1 MAVLADGAA
10 LLQAAEEEDNM
21 KASIGIKA
29 IIPLIILTLYGGG
42 MILYA
47 QNTLKVI
54 VLDSATKAPVEAA
67 LFSVKYIGE
76 QNPKHHSMTD
86 SAGTAIIKKVPV
98 GRAEA
103 RVDYVG
109 YRTFTA
115 TFDVKRGSNDMGTVL
130 LSSANQLSSITV
142 SATGNQMLVK
152 QDTIEFNAS
161 SFKVEEADML
171 EELIKKLPG
180 VEIEDG
186 KIYADGKEVKK
197 IMIDGKTFFM
207 DDPALASKNI
217 PAKIVEKIRLLDRQS
232 DEARFTGID
241 DGEEETVLDLSLKN
255 GIFDNWFGNLG
266 GGYGSNK
273 RYEGALL
280 AGRFTNTSQFSL
292 IGNANNTNN
301 AGFRDMAMDML
312 TSLVGN
318 TATGNGVTASRMAGT
333 NYNYESKDKKIKT
346 QNSYL
351 YSTSDQVIEQ
361 TVDRVSSLSDDVT
374 QYSHSLNSSRNKT
387 RGHRFNSETVYSP
400 SENTSFTLRPSL
412 QIGSGDF
419 SRGRVFSTLRNSDS
433 TNRGTSS
440 SIGDNNSSKGAV
452 TFVWRQRLGK
462 PGRTMALVLN
472 YNFSRNTADGTNQS
486 LTSYFNNGEIN
497 RTKEVDQLY
506 NRKNTS
512 DGYAVYITYTEPLG
526 KNYFFQLAHRSAKSH
541 STTLR
546 NTFDYDPS
554 TGKYD
559 IPDEDQTRD
568 YKGDFTTRRYEI
580 SFRKQ
585 EKHYNFMLGASLQ
598 PSKTTSTGRGK
609 DTSYTVCNF
618 APTARFIHRFD
629 GSRYLRVTYRGT
641 TSQPSLNQL
650 LPIRDNSNPLV
661 VQEGNDKLNPSFTH
675 NLDTEYRTGK
685 RNRYRWFSVTFRGKY
700 TTNSIINKKTYT
712 PDGVQVR
719 QYINSDKGIYSL
731 DLRLMYNYRIPET
744 DLYWNLWSRSALSNG
759 ISFLKNGDQF
769 EENQTTNMNLGLSNR
784 LSYRLDDFEATAS
797 LALSYRRTWYS
808 SKALENL
815 SLWTNRASASVNWT
829 IDKTWNISSDLN
841 YRFFI
846 GYSEGYGKS
855 QTIWNASVSKTFFRK
870 KMTARVKVYDI
881 LKSNK
886 AISRTNAE
894 NYYQDTRNN
903 TLGRYLMF
911 TLLYRFGI

>member
-1 MAVLADGAA
+1 M
-10 LLQAAEEEDNM
+10 
-21 KASIGIKA
+21 
-29 IIPLIILTLYGGG
+29 LYGGG
-42 MILYA
+42 NFLFA
-47 QNTLKVI
+47 QNTLKAI
-54 VLDSATKAPVEAA
+54 VLDSVTRAPIEAA
-67 LFSVKYIGE
+67 SLSIKYIGE
-76 QNPKHHSMTD
+76 RNPRHYALTD
-86 SAGTAIIKKVPV
+86 SAGRAVVTKLPT
-98 GRAEA
+98 GRGEV

-109 YRTFTA
+109 YNPVVR
-115 TFDVKRGSNDMGTVL
+115 TFDVKRGENDLGTVY
-130 LSSANQLSSITV
+130 LSTSNTLSSITV

-186 KIYADGKEVKK
+186 KIIADGKEVKK

-266 GGYGSNK
+266 GGYGSGR

-280 AGRFTNTSQFSL
+280 AGRFTNTAQLSIL
-292 IGNANNTNN
+292 GNANNTNN

-318 TATGNGVTASRMAGT
+318 TATGNGVTTSKMGGA
-333 NYNYESKDKKIKT
+333 NYNYESKNKKLKT

-351 YSTSDQVIEQ
+351 YSSSDQVIEQ
-361 TVDRVSSLSDDVT
+361 TVDRVSSLSDEVT
-374 QYSHSLNSSRNKT
+374 QYSHSQNSSRNKT

-400 SENTSFTLRPSL
+400 SENTSFTLKPNI

-419 SRGRVFSTLRNSDS
+419 SRGRNFSTLRNADS

-440 SIGDNNSSKGAV
+440 SFGDNNSSKGGV

-472 YNFSRNTADGTNQS
+472 YNFSRNTADGNNLSSTY
-486 LTSYFNNGEIN
+486 YFRNGDIS
-497 RTKEVDQLY
+497 RTKDIDQSY
-506 NRKNTS
+506 HRRNTS
-512 DGYAVYITYTEPLG
+512 NGYAVYLTYTEPLG
-526 KNYFFQLAHRSAKSH
+526 RNYFLQFAHRSAKSR

-546 NTFDYDPS
+546 NTFDYNPE
-554 TGKYD
+554 TGAYD

-568 YKGDFTTRRYEI
+568 YKGDFTTRRYEV

-585 EKHYNFMLGASLQ
+585 EKRYNFMLGASLQ
-598 PSKTTSTGRGK
+598 PSRTKSTGRGK

-618 APTARFIHRFD
+618 APTARFVHRFD
-629 GSRYLRVTYRGT
+629 GSKYLRVTYRGT

-650 LPIRDNSNPLV
+650 LPIKDNSNPLV
-661 VQEGNDKLNPSFTH
+661 VQEGNDHLNPSFTH
-675 NLDTEYRTGK
+675 SLDTEYRTGK
-685 RNRYRWFSVTFRGKY
+685 RNRYRWFSVTFRGRY

-712 PDGVQVR
+712 PDGVQMR
-719 QYINSDKGIYSL
+719 QYVNSDKGIYSL
-731 DLRLMYNYRIPET
+731 DLRLMYNYRIPDT
-744 DLYWNLWSRSALSNG
+744 DLYWNLWTRSALNNG
-759 ISFLKNGDQF
+759 ISYLNVNSQF
-769 EENQTTNMNLGLSNR
+769 EENVTTSLNLGLNNR
-784 LSYRLDDFEATAS
+784 LSYRLDDFEATAQ

-808 SKALENL
+808 SNSLDNL
-815 SLWTNRASASVNWT
+815 SVWTNRLSASVNWT
-829 IDKTWNISSDLN
+829 INKTWNISSDLN
-841 YRFFI
+841 YRFFA

-870 KMTARVKVYDI
+870 RMTAKVKVYDI

-894 NYYQDTRNN
+894 NYWQDTRNN

>member
-1 MAVLADGAA
+1 M
-10 LLQAAEEEDNM
+10 
-21 KASIGIKA
+21 
-29 IIPLIILTLYGGG
+29 LYGGG
-42 MILYA
+42 NFLFA
-47 QNTLKVI
+47 QNTLKAI
-54 VLDSATKAPVEAA
+54 VLDSVTRAPIEAA
-67 LFSVKYIGE
+67 SLSIKYIGE
-76 QNPKHHSMTD
+76 RNPRHYALTD
-86 SAGTAIIKKVPV
+86 SAGRAVVTKLPT
-98 GRAEA
+98 GRGEV

-109 YRTFTA
+109 YNPVVR
-115 TFDVKRGSNDMGTVL
+115 TFDVKRGENDMGTVY
-130 LSSANQLSSITV
+130 LSTSNTLSSITV

-171 EELIKKLPG
+171 EEVIKKLPG

-186 KIYADGKEVKK
+186 KIIADGKEVKK

-266 GGYGSNK
+266 GGYGSDR

-280 AGRFTNTSQFSL
+280 AGRFTNTAQLSIL
-292 IGNANNTNN
+292 GNANNTNN

-318 TATGNGVTASRMAGT
+318 TATGNGVTTSKMGGT
-333 NYNYESKDKKIKT
+333 NYNYESKNKKLKT

-351 YSTSDQVIEQ
+351 YSSSDQVIEQ
-361 TVDRVSSLSDDVT
+361 TVDRVSSLSDEVT
-374 QYSHSLNSSRNKT
+374 QYSHSQNSSRNKT

-400 SENTSFTLRPSL
+400 SENTSFTLKPNI

-419 SRGRVFSTLRNSDS
+419 SRGRNFSTLRNTDS

-440 SIGDNNSSKGAV
+440 SFGDNNSSKGGV

-472 YNFSRNTADGTNQS
+472 YNFSRNTADGNNLSSTY
-486 LTSYFNNGEIN
+486 YFRNGDIS
-497 RTKEVDQLY
+497 RTKDIDQSY
-506 NRKNTS
+506 HRRNTS
-512 DGYAVYITYTEPLG
+512 NGYAVYLTYTEPLG
-526 KNYFFQLAHRSAKSH
+526 RNYFLQFAHRSAKSR

-546 NTFDYDPS
+546 NTFDYNPE
-554 TGKYD
+554 TGAYD

-568 YKGDFTTRRYEI
+568 YKGDFTTRRYEV

-585 EKHYNFMLGASLQ
+585 EKRYNFMLGASLQ
-598 PSKTTSTGRGK
+598 PSRTKSTGRGK

-618 APTARFIHRFD
+618 APTARFVHRFD
-629 GSRYLRVTYRGT
+629 GSKYLRVTYRGT

-650 LPIRDNSNPLV
+650 LPIKDNSNPLV
-661 VQEGNDKLNPSFTH
+661 VQEGNDHLNPSFTH

-685 RNRYRWFSVTFRGKY
+685 RNRYRWFSVTFRGRY
-700 TTNSIINKKTYT
+700 TINSIINKKTYT
-712 PDGVQVR
+712 PDGVQMR
-719 QYINSDKGIYSL
+719 QYVNSDKGIYSL
-731 DLRLMYNYRIPET
+731 DLRLMYNYRIPDT
-744 DLYWNLWSRSALSNG
+744 DLYWNLWTRSALNNG
-759 ISFLKNGDQF
+759 ISYLNVNSQF
-769 EENQTTNMNLGLSNR
+769 EENVTTSLNLGLNNR
-784 LSYRLDDFEATAS
+784 LSYRLDDFEATAQ

-808 SKALENL
+808 SNSLDNL
-815 SLWTNRASASVNWT
+815 SVWTNRFSASVNWT
-829 IDKTWNISSDLN
+829 INKTWNLSSDLN
-841 YRFFI
+841 YRFFA

-870 KMTARVKVYDI
+870 RMTAKVKVYDI

-894 NYYQDTRNN
+894 NYWQDTRNN

>member
-1 MAVLADGAA
+1 M
-10 LLQAAEEEDNM
+10 
-21 KASIGIKA
+21 
-29 IIPLIILTLYGGG
+29 LYGGG
-42 MILYA
+42 NFLFA
-47 QNTLKVI
+47 QNTLKAI
-54 VLDSATKAPVEAA
+54 VLDSVTRAPIEAA
-67 LFSVKYIGE
+67 SLSIKYIGE
-76 QNPKHHSMTD
+76 RNPRHYALTD
-86 SAGTAIIKKVPV
+86 SAGRAVVTKLPT
-98 GRAEA
+98 GRGEV

-109 YRTFTA
+109 YNPVVR
-115 TFDVKRGSNDMGTVL
+115 TFDVKRGENDMGTVY
-130 LSSANQLSSITV
+130 LSTSNTLSSITV

-171 EELIKKLPG
+171 EEVIKKLPG

-186 KIYADGKEVKK
+186 KIIADGKEVKK

-266 GGYGSNK
+266 GGYGSDR

-280 AGRFTNTSQFSL
+280 AGRFTNTAQLSIL
-292 IGNANNTNN
+292 GNANNTNN

-318 TATGNGVTASRMAGT
+318 TATGNGVTTSKMGGT
-333 NYNYESKDKKIKT
+333 NYNYESKNKKLKT

-351 YSTSDQVIEQ
+351 YSSSDQVIEQ
-361 TVDRVSSLSDDVT
+361 TVDRVSSLSDEVT
-374 QYSHSLNSSRNKT
+374 QYSHSQNSSRNKT

-400 SENTSFTLRPSL
+400 SENTSFTLKPNI

-419 SRGRVFSTLRNSDS
+419 SRGRNFSTLRNTDS

-440 SIGDNNSSKGAV
+440 SFGDNNSSKGGV

-472 YNFSRNTADGTNQS
+472 YNFSRNTADGNNLSSTY
-486 LTSYFNNGEIN
+486 YFRNGDIS
-497 RTKEVDQLY
+497 RTKDIDQSY
-506 NRKNTS
+506 HRRNTS
-512 DGYAVYITYTEPLG
+512 NGYAVYLTYTAPLG
-526 KNYFFQLAHRSAKSH
+526 RNYFLQFAHRSAKSR

-546 NTFDYDPS
+546 NTFDYNPE
-554 TGKYD
+554 TGAYD

-568 YKGDFTTRRYEI
+568 YKGDFTTRRYEV

-585 EKHYNFMLGASLQ
+585 EKRYNFMLGASLQ
-598 PSKTTSTGRGK
+598 PSRTKSTGRGK

-618 APTARFIHRFD
+618 APTARFVHRFD
-629 GSRYLRVTYRGT
+629 GSKYLRVTYRGT

-650 LPIRDNSNPLV
+650 LPIKDNSNPLV
-661 VQEGNDKLNPSFTH
+661 VQEGNDHLNPSFTH

-685 RNRYRWFSVTFRGKY
+685 RNRYRWFSVTFRGRY
-700 TTNSIINKKTYT
+700 TINSIINKKTYT
-712 PDGVQVR
+712 PDGVQMR
-719 QYINSDKGIYSL
+719 QYVNSDKGIYSL
-731 DLRLMYNYRIPET
+731 DLRLMYNYRIPDT
-744 DLYWNLWSRSALSNG
+744 DLYWNLWTRSALNNG
-759 ISFLKNGDQF
+759 ISYLNVNSQF
-769 EENQTTNMNLGLSNR
+769 EENVTTSLNLGLNNR
-784 LSYRLDDFEATAS
+784 LSYRLDDFEATAQ

-808 SKALENL
+808 SNSLDNL
-815 SLWTNRASASVNWT
+815 SVWTNRFSASVNWT
-829 IDKTWNISSDLN
+829 INKTWNLSSDLN
-841 YRFFI
+841 YRFFA

-870 KMTARVKVYDI
+870 RMTAKVKVYDI

-894 NYYQDTRNN
+894 NYWQDTRNN

>member
-1 MAVLADGAA
+1 MCTFRFSDY
-10 LLQAAEEEDNM
+10 
-21 KASIGIKA
+21 IF
-29 IIPLIILTLYGGG
+29 
-42 MILYA
+42 A
-47 QNTLKVI
+47 QNTLRAI
-54 VLDSATKAPVEAA
+54 VLDSATRAPIEAA
-67 LFSVKYIGE
+67 SLSIKYIGE
-76 QNPKHHSMTD
+76 RNPRHYALTD
-86 SAGTAIIKKVPV
+86 SAGRAVVTKLPT
-98 GRAEA
+98 GRGEV

-109 YRTFTA
+109 YNPVVR
-115 TFDVKRGSNDMGTVL
+115 TFDVKRGENDMGTVY
-130 LSSANQLSSITV
+130 LSTSNTLSSITV

-186 KIYADGKEVKK
+186 KIIADGKEVKK

-241 DGEEETVLDLSLKN
+241 DGEEETVLDLSFKN

-266 GGYGSNK
+266 GGYGSDR

-280 AGRFTNTSQFSL
+280 AGRFTNTAQLSIL
-292 IGNANNTNN
+292 GNANNTNN

-318 TATGNGVTASRMAGT
+318 TATGNGVTTSKMGGA
-333 NYNYESKDKKIKT
+333 NYNYESKNKKLKT

-351 YSTSDQVIEQ
+351 YSSSDQVIEQ
-361 TVDRVSSLSDDVT
+361 TVDRVSSLSDEVT
-374 QYSHSLNSSRNKT
+374 QYSHSQNSSRNKT
-387 RGHRFNSETVYSP
+387 QGHRFNSETVYSP
-400 SENTSFTLRPSL
+400 SENTSFTLKPNI

-419 SRGRVFSTLRNSDS
+419 FRGRNFSTLRNADS

-440 SIGDNNSSKGAV
+440 SFGDNNSSKGGVA
-452 TFVWRQRLGK
+452 FVWRQRLGK

-472 YNFSRNTADGTNQS
+472 YNFSRNTADGNNLSSTY
-486 LTSYFNNGEIN
+486 YFKNGDIS
-497 RTKEVDQLY
+497 RTKDIDQSY
-506 NRKNTS
+506 HRRNTS
-512 DGYAVYITYTEPLG
+512 NGYAVYLTYTEPLG
-526 KNYFFQLAHRSAKSH
+526 RNYFLQFAHRSAKSR

-546 NTFDYDPS
+546 NTFDYNPE
-554 TGKYD
+554 TGAYD

-568 YKGDFTTRRYEI
+568 YKGDFTTRRYEV

-585 EKHYNFMLGASLQ
+585 EKRYNFMLGASLQ
-598 PSKTTSTGRGK
+598 PSRTKSTGRGK

-618 APTARFIHRFD
+618 APTARFVHRFD
-629 GSRYLRVTYRGT
+629 GSKYLRVTYRGT

-650 LPIRDNSNPLV
+650 LPIKDNSNPLV
-661 VQEGNDKLNPSFTH
+661 VQEGNDHLNPSFTH

-685 RNRYRWFSVTFRGKY
+685 RNRYRWFSVTFRGRY

-712 PDGVQVR
+712 PDGVQMR
-719 QYINSDKGIYSL
+719 QYVNSDKGIYSL
-731 DLRLMYNYRIPET
+731 DLRLMYNYRIPDT
-744 DLYWNLWSRSALSNG
+744 DLYWNLWTRSALNNG
-759 ISFLKNGDQF
+759 ISYLNVNSQF
-769 EENQTTNMNLGLSNR
+769 EENITTSLNLGLNNR
-784 LSYRLDDFEATAS
+784 LSYRLDDFEATAQ

-808 SKALENL
+808 SNSLDNL
-815 SLWTNRASASVNWT
+815 SVWTNRLSASVNWT
-829 IDKTWNISSDLN
+829 INRTWNISSDLN
-841 YRFFI
+841 YRFFA

-855 QTIWNASVSKTFFRK
+855 QTIWNTSVSKTFFRK
-870 KMTARVKVYDI
+870 RMTAKVKVYDI

-894 NYYQDTRNN
+894 NYWQDTRNN

>member
-1 MAVLADGAA
+1 M
-10 LLQAAEEEDNM
+10 
-21 KASIGIKA
+21 
-29 IIPLIILTLYGGG
+29 LYGGG
-42 MILYA
+42 NFLFA
-47 QNTLKVI
+47 QNTLKAI
-54 VLDSATKAPVEAA
+54 VLDSLTRAPIEAA
-67 LFSVKYIGE
+67 SLSIKYIGE
-76 QNPKHHSMTD
+76 RNPRHYALTD
-86 SAGTAIIKKVPV
+86 SAGRAVITKLPT
-98 GRAEA
+98 GRGEV

-109 YRTFTA
+109 YNPVVR
-115 TFDVKRGSNDMGTVL
+115 TFDVKRGENDMGTVY
-130 LSSANQLSSITV
+130 LSTSNTLSSITV

-186 KIYADGKEVKK
+186 KIIADGKEVKK

-266 GGYGSNK
+266 GGYGSDR

-280 AGRFTNTSQFSL
+280 AGRFTNTAQLSIL
-292 IGNANNTNN
+292 GNTNNTNN

-318 TATGNGVTASRMAGT
+318 AATGNGVTTSKMGGA
-333 NYNYESKDKKIKT
+333 NYNYESKNKKLKT

-351 YSTSDQVIEQ
+351 YSSSDQVIEQ
-361 TVDRVSSLSDDVT
+361 TVDRVSSLSDEVT
-374 QYSHSLNSSRNKT
+374 QYSHSQNSSRNKT

-400 SENTSFTLRPSL
+400 SENTSFTLKPNI

-419 SRGRVFSTLRNSDS
+419 SRGRNFSTLRNADS

-440 SIGDNNSSKGAV
+440 SFGDNNSSKGGV

-472 YNFSRNTADGTNQS
+472 YNFSRNTADGNNLSSTY
-486 LTSYFNNGEIN
+486 YFKNGDIS
-497 RTKEVDQLY
+497 RTKDIDQSY
-506 NRKNTS
+506 HRRNTS
-512 DGYAVYITYTEPLG
+512 NGYAVYLTYTEPLG
-526 KNYFFQLAHRSAKSH
+526 RNYFLQFAHRSAKSR

-546 NTFDYDPS
+546 NTFDYNPE
-554 TGKYD
+554 TGAYD

-568 YKGDFTTRRYEI
+568 YKGDFTTRRYEV

-585 EKHYNFMLGASLQ
+585 EKRYNFMLGASLQ
-598 PSKTTSTGRGK
+598 PSRTKSTGRGK

-618 APTARFIHRFD
+618 APTARFVHRFD
-629 GSRYLRVTYRGT
+629 GSKYLRVTYRGT

-650 LPIRDNSNPLV
+650 LPIKDNSNPLV
-661 VQEGNDKLNPSFTH
+661 VQEGNDHLNPSFTH

-685 RNRYRWFSVTFRGKY
+685 RNRYRWFSVTFRGRY

-712 PDGVQVR
+712 PDGVQMR
-719 QYINSDKGIYSL
+719 QYVNSDKGIYSL
-731 DLRLMYNYRIPET
+731 DLRLMYNYRIPDT
-744 DLYWNLWSRSALSNG
+744 DLYWNLWTRSALNNG
-759 ISFLKNGDQF
+759 ISYLNVNSQF
-769 EENQTTNMNLGLSNR
+769 EENVTTSLNLGLNNR
-784 LSYRLDDFEATAS
+784 LSYRLDDFEATAQ

-808 SKALENL
+808 SNSLDNL
-815 SLWTNRASASVNWT
+815 SVWTNRLSASVNWT
-829 IDKTWNISSDLN
+829 IDKTWNLSSDLN
-841 YRFFI
+841 YRFFA

-870 KMTARVKVYDI
+870 RMTAKVKVYDI

-894 NYYQDTRNN
+894 NYWQDTRNN

>member
-1 MAVLADGAA
+1 
-10 LLQAAEEEDNM
+10 M
-21 KASIGIKA
+21 KASIGILR
-29 IIPLIILTLYGGG
+29 IIPLIVLMLYGGG
-42 MILYA
+42 NFLFA
-47 QNTLKVI
+47 QNTLKAI
-54 VLDSATKAPVEAA
+54 VLDSVTRAPIEAA
-67 LFSVKYIGE
+67 SLSIKYIGE
-76 QNPKHHSMTD
+76 RNPRHYALTD
-86 SAGTAIIKKVPV
+86 SAGRAVVTKLPT
-98 GRAEA
+98 GRGEV

-109 YRTFTA
+109 YNPVVR
-115 TFDVKRGSNDMGTVL
+115 TFDVKRGENDMGTVY
-130 LSSANQLSSITV
+130 LSTSNTLSSITV

-171 EELIKKLPG
+171 EEVIKKLPG

-186 KIYADGKEVKK
+186 KIIADGKEVKK

-266 GGYGSNK
+266 GGYGSDR

-280 AGRFTNTSQFSL
+280 AGRFTNTAQLSIL
-292 IGNANNTNN
+292 GNANNTNN

-318 TATGNGVTASRMAGT
+318 TATGNGVTTSKMGGT
-333 NYNYESKDKKIKT
+333 NYNYESKNKKLKT

-351 YSTSDQVIEQ
+351 YSSSDQVIEQ
-361 TVDRVSSLSDDVT
+361 TVDRVSSLSDEVT
-374 QYSHSLNSSRNKT
+374 QYSHSQNSSRNKT

-400 SENTSFTLRPSL
+400 SENTSFTLKPNI

-419 SRGRVFSTLRNSDS
+419 SRGRNFSTLRNTDS

-440 SIGDNNSSKGAV
+440 SFGDNNSSKGGV

-472 YNFSRNTADGTNQS
+472 YNFSRNTADGNNLSSTY
-486 LTSYFNNGEIN
+486 YFRNGDIS
-497 RTKEVDQLY
+497 RTKDIDQSY
-506 NRKNTS
+506 HRRNTS
-512 DGYAVYITYTEPLG
+512 NGYAVYLTYTEPLG
-526 KNYFFQLAHRSAKSH
+526 RNYFLQFAHRSAKSR

-546 NTFDYDPS
+546 NTFDYNPE
-554 TGKYD
+554 TGAYD

-568 YKGDFTTRRYEI
+568 YKGDFTTRRYEV

-585 EKHYNFMLGASLQ
+585 EKRYNFMLGASLQ
-598 PSKTTSTGRGK
+598 PSRTKSTGRGK

-618 APTARFIHRFD
+618 APTARFVHRFD
-629 GSRYLRVTYRGT
+629 GSKYLRVTYRGT

-650 LPIRDNSNPLV
+650 LPIKDNSNPLV
-661 VQEGNDKLNPSFTH
+661 VQEGNDHLNPSFTH

-685 RNRYRWFSVTFRGKY
+685 RNRYRWFSVTFRGRY
-700 TTNSIINKKTYT
+700 TINSIINKKTYT
-712 PDGVQVR
+712 PDGVQMR
-719 QYINSDKGIYSL
+719 QYVNSDKGIYSL
-731 DLRLMYNYRIPET
+731 DLRLMYNYRIPDT
-744 DLYWNLWSRSALSNG
+744 DLYWNLWTRSALNNG
-759 ISFLKNGDQF
+759 ISYLNVNSQF
-769 EENQTTNMNLGLSNR
+769 EENVTTSLNLGLNNR
-784 LSYRLDDFEATAS
+784 LSYRLDDFEATAQ

-808 SKALENL
+808 SNSLDNL
-815 SLWTNRASASVNWT
+815 SVWTNRFSASVNWT
-829 IDKTWNISSDLN
+829 INKTWNLSSDLN
-841 YRFFI
+841 YRFFA

-870 KMTARVKVYDI
+870 RMTAKVKVYDI

-894 NYYQDTRNN
+894 NYWQDTRNN

>member
-1 MAVLADGAA
+1 M
-10 LLQAAEEEDNM
+10 
-21 KASIGIKA
+21 
-29 IIPLIILTLYGGG
+29 LYGGG
-42 MILYA
+42 NFLFA
-47 QNTLKVI
+47 QNTLKAI
-54 VLDSATKAPVEAA
+54 VLDSLTRAPIEAA
-67 LFSVKYIGE
+67 SLSIKYIGE
-76 QNPKHHSMTD
+76 RNPRHYALTD
-86 SAGTAIIKKVPV
+86 SAGRAVITKLPT
-98 GRAEA
+98 GRGEV

-109 YRTFTA
+109 YNPVVR
-115 TFDVKRGSNDMGTVL
+115 TFDVKRGENDMGTVY
-130 LSSANQLSSITV
+130 LSTSNTLSSITV

-186 KIYADGKEVKK
+186 KIIADGKEVKK

-266 GGYGSNK
+266 GGYGSDR

-280 AGRFTNTSQFSL
+280 AGRFTNTAQLSIL
-292 IGNANNTNN
+292 GNTNNTNN

-318 TATGNGVTASRMAGT
+318 AATGNGVTTSKMGGA
-333 NYNYESKDKKIKT
+333 NYNYESKNKKLKT

-351 YSTSDQVIEQ
+351 YSSSDQVIEQ
-361 TVDRVSSLSDDVT
+361 TVDRVSSLSDEVT
-374 QYSHSLNSSRNKT
+374 QYSHSQNSSRNKT

-400 SENTSFTLRPSL
+400 SENTSFTLKPNI

-419 SRGRVFSTLRNSDS
+419 SRGRNFSTLRNADS

-440 SIGDNNSSKGAV
+440 SFGDNNSSKGGV

-462 PGRTMALVLN
+462 PGRKMALVLN
-472 YNFSRNTADGTNQS
+472 YNFSRNTADGNNLSSTY
-486 LTSYFNNGEIN
+486 YFKNGDIS
-497 RTKEVDQLY
+497 RTKDIDQSY
-506 NRKNTS
+506 HRRNTS
-512 DGYAVYITYTEPLG
+512 NGYAVYLTYTEPLG
-526 KNYFFQLAHRSAKSH
+526 RNYFLQFAHRSAKSR

-546 NTFDYDPS
+546 NTFDYNPE
-554 TGKYD
+554 TGAYD

-568 YKGDFTTRRYEI
+568 YKGDFTTRRYEV

-585 EKHYNFMLGASLQ
+585 EKRYNFMLGASLQ
-598 PSKTTSTGRGK
+598 PSRTKSTGRGK

-618 APTARFIHRFD
+618 APTARFVHRFD
-629 GSRYLRVTYRGT
+629 GSKYLRVTYRGT

-650 LPIRDNSNPLV
+650 LPIKDNSNPLV
-661 VQEGNDKLNPSFTH
+661 VQEGNDHLNPSFTH

-685 RNRYRWFSVTFRGKY
+685 RNRYRWFSVTFRGRY

-712 PDGVQVR
+712 PDGVQMR
-719 QYINSDKGIYSL
+719 QYVNSDKGIYSL
-731 DLRLMYNYRIPET
+731 DLRLMYNYRIPDT
-744 DLYWNLWSRSALSNG
+744 DLYWNLWTRSALNNG
-759 ISFLKNGDQF
+759 ISYLNVNSQF
-769 EENQTTNMNLGLSNR
+769 EENVTTSLNLGLNNR
-784 LSYRLDDFEATAS
+784 LSYRLDDFEATAQ

-808 SKALENL
+808 SNSLDNL
-815 SLWTNRASASVNWT
+815 SVWTNRLSASVNWT
-829 IDKTWNISSDLN
+829 IDKTWNLSSDLN
-841 YRFFI
+841 YRFFA

-870 KMTARVKVYDI
+870 RMTAKVKVYDI

-894 NYYQDTRNN
+894 NYWQDTRNN

>member
-1 MAVLADGAA
+1 MVVLADGA
-10 LLQAAEEEDNM
+10 LQAAEEEDRM
-21 KASIGIKA
+21 KASIGILR
-29 IIPLIILTLYGGG
+29 IIPLIVLMLYGGG
-42 MILYA
+42 NFLFA
-47 QNTLKVI
+47 QNTLKAI
-54 VLDSATKAPVEAA
+54 VLDSLTRAPIEAA
-67 LFSVKYIGE
+67 SLSIKYIGE
-76 QNPKHHSMTD
+76 RNPRHYALTD
-86 SAGTAIIKKVPV
+86 SAGRAVITKLPT
-98 GRAEA
+98 GRGEV

-109 YRTFTA
+109 YNPVVR
-115 TFDVKRGSNDMGTVL
+115 TFDVKRGENDMGTVY
-130 LSSANQLSSITV
+130 LSTSNTLSSITV

-186 KIYADGKEVKK
+186 KIIADGKEVKK

-266 GGYGSNK
+266 GGYGSDR

-280 AGRFTNTSQFSL
+280 AGRFTNTAQLSIL
-292 IGNANNTNN
+292 GNTNNTNN

-318 TATGNGVTASRMAGT
+318 AATGNGVTTSKMGGA
-333 NYNYESKDKKIKT
+333 NYNYESKNKKLKT

-351 YSTSDQVIEQ
+351 YSSSDQVIEQ
-361 TVDRVSSLSDDVT
+361 TVDRVSSLSDEVT
-374 QYSHSLNSSRNKT
+374 QYSHSQNSSRNKT

-400 SENTSFTLRPSL
+400 SENTSFTLKPNI

-419 SRGRVFSTLRNSDS
+419 SRGRNFSTLRNADT

-440 SIGDNNSSKGAV
+440 SFGDNNSSKGGV

-472 YNFSRNTADGTNQS
+472 YNFSRNTADGNNLSSTY
-486 LTSYFNNGEIN
+486 YFKNGDIS
-497 RTKEVDQLY
+497 RTKDIDQSY
-506 NRKNTS
+506 HRRNTS
-512 DGYAVYITYTEPLG
+512 NGYAVYLTYTEPLG
-526 KNYFFQLAHRSAKSH
+526 RNYFLQFAHRSAKSR

-546 NTFDYDPS
+546 NTFDYNPE
-554 TGKYD
+554 TGAYD

-568 YKGDFTTRRYEI
+568 YKGDFTTRRYEV

-585 EKHYNFMLGASLQ
+585 EKRYNFMLGASLQ
-598 PSKTTSTGRGK
+598 PSRTKSTGRGK

-618 APTARFIHRFD
+618 APTARFVHRFD
-629 GSRYLRVTYRGT
+629 GSKYLRVTYRGT

-650 LPIRDNSNPLV
+650 LPIKDNSNPLV
-661 VQEGNDKLNPSFTH
+661 VQEGNDHLNPSFTH

-685 RNRYRWFSVTFRGKY
+685 RNRYRWFSVTFRGRY

-712 PDGVQVR
+712 PDGVQMR
-719 QYINSDKGIYSL
+719 QYVNSDKGIYSL
-731 DLRLMYNYRIPET
+731 DLRLMYNYRIPDT
-744 DLYWNLWSRSALSNG
+744 DLYWNLWTRSALNNG
-759 ISFLKNGDQF
+759 ISYLNVNSQF
-769 EENQTTNMNLGLSNR
+769 EENVTTSLNLGLNNR
-784 LSYRLDDFEATAS
+784 LSYRLDDFEATAQ

-808 SKALENL
+808 SNSLDNL
-815 SLWTNRASASVNWT
+815 SVWTNRLSASVNWT
-829 IDKTWNISSDLN
+829 IDKTWNLSSDLN
-841 YRFFI
+841 YRFFA

-870 KMTARVKVYDI
+870 RMTAKVKVYDI

-894 NYYQDTRNN
+894 NYWQDTRNN

>member
-1 MAVLADGAA
+1 M
-10 LLQAAEEEDNM
+10 
-21 KASIGIKA
+21 
-29 IIPLIILTLYGGG
+29 LYGGG
-42 MILYA
+42 NFLFA
-47 QNTLKVI
+47 QNTLRAI
-54 VLDSATKAPVEAA
+54 VLDSANRAPIEAA
-67 LFSVKYIGE
+67 SLSIKYIGE
-76 QNPKHHSMTD
+76 RNPRHYTLTD
-86 SAGTAIIKKVPV
+86 SAGRAVVTKLPT
-98 GRAEA
+98 GRGEV

-109 YRTFTA
+109 YNPVVR
-115 TFDVKRGSNDMGTVL
+115 TFDVKRGENDMGTVY
-130 LSSANQLSSITV
+130 LSTSNTLSSITV

-186 KIYADGKEVKK
+186 KIIADGKEVKK

-266 GGYGSNK
+266 GGYGSGR

-280 AGRFTNTSQFSL
+280 AGRFTNTAQLSIL
-292 IGNANNTNN
+292 GNANNTNN

-318 TATGNGVTASRMAGT
+318 TATGNGVTTSKMGGA
-333 NYNYESKDKKIKT
+333 NYNYESKNKKLKT

-351 YSTSDQVIEQ
+351 YSSSDQIIEQ
-361 TVDRVSSLSDDVT
+361 TVDRVSSLSDEVT
-374 QYSHSLNSSRNKT
+374 QFSHSQNSSRNKT

-400 SENTSFTLRPSL
+400 SENTSFTLKPNI

-419 SRGRVFSTLRNSDS
+419 SRGRNFSTLRNTDS

-440 SIGDNNSSKGAV
+440 SFGDNNSSKGGV

-472 YNFSRNTADGTNQS
+472 YNFSRNTADGNNLSSTY
-486 LTSYFNNGEIN
+486 YFRNGDIS
-497 RTKEVDQLY
+497 RTKDIDQSY
-506 NRKNTS
+506 HRRNTS
-512 DGYAVYITYTEPLG
+512 NGYAVYLTYTEPLG
-526 KNYFFQLAHRSAKSH
+526 RNYFLQFAHRSAKSR

-546 NTFDYDPS
+546 NTFDYNPE
-554 TGKYD
+554 TGAYD

-568 YKGDFTTRRYEI
+568 YKGDFTTRRYEV

-585 EKHYNFMLGASLQ
+585 EKRYNFMLGASLQ
-598 PSKTTSTGRGK
+598 PSRTKSTGRGK

-618 APTARFIHRFD
+618 APTARFVHRFD
-629 GSRYLRVTYRGT
+629 GSKYLRVTYRGT

-650 LPIRDNSNPLV
+650 LPIKDNSNPLV
-661 VQEGNDKLNPSFTH
+661 VQEGNDHLNPSFTH

-685 RNRYRWFSVTFRGKY
+685 RNRYRWFSVTFRGRY

-712 PDGVQVR
+712 PDGVQMR
-719 QYINSDKGIYSL
+719 QYVNSDKGIYSL
-731 DLRLMYNYRIPET
+731 DLRLMYNYRIPDT
-744 DLYWNLWSRSALSNG
+744 DLYWNLWTRSALNNG
-759 ISFLKNGDQF
+759 ISYLNVNSQF
-769 EENQTTNMNLGLSNR
+769 EENVTTSLNLGLNNR
-784 LSYRLDDFEATAS
+784 LSYRLDDFEATAQ

-808 SKALENL
+808 SNSLDNL
-815 SLWTNRASASVNWT
+815 SVWTNRLSASVNWT
-829 IDKTWNISSDLN
+829 INKTWNLSSDLN
-841 YRFFI
+841 YRFFA

-870 KMTARVKVYDI
+870 RMTAKVKVYDI

-894 NYYQDTRNN
+894 NYWQDTRNN

>member
-1 MAVLADGAA
+1 
-10 LLQAAEEEDNM
+10 M
-21 KASIGIKA
+21 KASIGILR
-29 IIPLIILTLYGGG
+29 IIPLIVLMLYGGG
-42 MILYA
+42 NFLFA
-47 QNTLKVI
+47 QNTLRAI
-54 VLDSATKAPVEAA
+54 VLDSANRAPIEAA
-67 LFSVKYIGE
+67 SLSIKYIGE
-76 QNPKHHSMTD
+76 RNPRHYALTD
-86 SAGTAIIKKVPV
+86 SAGRAVITKLPT
-98 GRAEA
+98 GRGEV

-109 YRTFTA
+109 YNPVVR
-115 TFDVKRGSNDMGTVL
+115 TFDVKRGENDLGTVY
-130 LSSANQLSSITV
+130 LSTSNTLSSITV

-186 KIYADGKEVKK
+186 KIIADGKEVKK

-266 GGYGSNK
+266 GGYGSDR

-280 AGRFTNTSQFSL
+280 AGRFTNTAQLSIL
-292 IGNANNTNN
+292 GNANNTNN

-318 TATGNGVTASRMAGT
+318 TATGNGVTTSKMGGT
-333 NYNYESKDKKIKT
+333 NYNYESKNKKLKT

-351 YSTSDQVIEQ
+351 YSSSDQVIEQ
-361 TVDRVSSLSDDVT
+361 TVDRVSSLSDEVT
-374 QYSHSLNSSRNKT
+374 QYSHSQNSSRNKT

-400 SENTSFTLRPSL
+400 SENTSFTLKPNI

-419 SRGRVFSTLRNSDS
+419 SRGRNFSTLRNTDS

-440 SIGDNNSSKGAV
+440 SFGDNNSSKGGV

-472 YNFSRNTADGTNQS
+472 YNFSRNTADGNNLSSTY
-486 LTSYFNNGEIN
+486 YFRNGDIS
-497 RTKEVDQLY
+497 RTKDIDQSY
-506 NRKNTS
+506 HRRNTS
-512 DGYAVYITYTEPLG
+512 NGYAVYLTYTEPLG
-526 KNYFFQLAHRSAKSH
+526 RNYFLQFAHRSAKSR

-546 NTFDYDPS
+546 NTFDYNPE
-554 TGKYD
+554 TGAYD

-568 YKGDFTTRRYEI
+568 YKGDFTTRRYEV

-585 EKHYNFMLGASLQ
+585 EKRYNFMLGASLQ
-598 PSKTTSTGRGK
+598 PSRTKSTGRGK

-618 APTARFIHRFD
+618 APTARFVHRFD
-629 GSRYLRVTYRGT
+629 GSKYLRVTYRGT

-650 LPIRDNSNPLV
+650 LPIKDNSNPLV
-661 VQEGNDKLNPSFTH
+661 VQEGNDHLNPSFTH

-685 RNRYRWFSVTFRGKY
+685 RNRYRWFSVTFRGRY
-700 TTNSIINKKTYT
+700 TINSIINKKTYT
-712 PDGVQVR
+712 PDGVQMR
-719 QYINSDKGIYSL
+719 QYVNSDKGIYSL
-731 DLRLMYNYRIPET
+731 DLRLMYNYRIPDT
-744 DLYWNLWSRSALSNG
+744 DLYWNLWTRSALNNG
-759 ISFLKNGDQF
+759 ISYLNVNSQF
-769 EENQTTNMNLGLSNR
+769 EENVTTSLNLGLNNR
-784 LSYRLDDFEATAS
+784 LSYRLDDFEATAQ

-808 SKALENL
+808 SNSLDNL
-815 SLWTNRASASVNWT
+815 SVWTNRFSASVNWT
-829 IDKTWNISSDLN
+829 INKTWNLSSDLN
-841 YRFFI
+841 YRFFA

-870 KMTARVKVYDI
+870 RMTAKVKVYDI

-894 NYYQDTRNN
+894 NYWQDTRNN